1 MDERPCWRSVSCVF
15 QPHVRSEPVEERFND
30 QSLSQQQPVE
40 YWHQVVPHVPAHAG
54 DPMQA
59 SFPQP
64 CEEGF
69 GIWPL
74 SANSFPSSPATIFS
88 RGSRSSVLPA
98 VILIAINAPLWFIT
112 TCGLNPGNRPIVER
126 PRAAGPL
133 KVRLRGMRG
142 LAQTASP
149 VLSAIW
155 MPVPSPQGEWIRTQN
170 GAKGRGINATNRP
183 YEGSSPKQSRYFCST
198 PYRRKCLKSL
208 NGGRWNSTMVNSIP
222 AGDSLPCRRRLRVAG
237 ISRCRSRSSG
247 VSAKSSRQHN
257 SAVADRH
264 MGGIAR
270 VGKNTI
276 LNHTRRGRGR
286 PPALSINSGYCLERR
301 LKNSPPNSKSPY
313 LRKSWRG
320 SSNWTNKVSFRV
332 PSCGPCAGRL
342 RK

>member
-208 NGGRWNSTMVNSIP
+208 NGGRWNSTMMNSIP

-257 SAVADRH
+257 SAVADRP

-286 PPALSINSGYCLERR
+286 PPALSITRVNENRQFYHGPIR
-301 LKNSPPNSKSPY
+301 LCCPA
-313 LRKSWRG
+313 
-320 SSNWTNKVSFRV
+320 
-332 PSCGPCAGRL
+332 PSCACTLNMTYR
-342 RK
+342 R

>member
-1 MDERPCWRSVSCVF
+1 MWTNALVGGLCPVCSSPMSDPSLSKSVSMINPF
-15 QPHVRSEPVEERFND
+15 RNS
-30 QSLSQQQPVE
+30 SLSNIGIRWFLMFLRMPVIRCRLPF
-40 YWHQVVPHVPAHAG
+40 HSLAKRV
-54 DPMQA
+54 
-59 SFPQP
+59 
-64 CEEGF
+64 F

-155 MPVPSPQGEWIRTQN
+155 MPVPSPRGEWIRTQN

-208 NGGRWNSTMVNSIP
+208 NGGRWNSTMMNSIP

-270 VGKNTI
+270 VVKNTI

-286 PPALSINSGYCLERR
+286 PLALPITRITIL
-301 LKNSPPNSKSPY
+301 
-313 LRKSWRG
+313 
-320 SSNWTNKVSFRV
+320 
-332 PSCGPCAGRL
+332 
-342 RK
+342 